1 MTSIRSQKASEHPI
15 QHNNKK
21 VLRVITRLNIGGPSI
36 QAVSLT
42 TRLKAFGYESLLVH
56 GALSSGEGDMG
67 YLLAQTDVEALKL
80 PNLQRAVNL
89 TADLSAA
96 YRLYKVLRDFQP
108 DIIHTHTA
116 KAGALGRLV
125 AVFYNLIPGR
135 QHSVRIVHTYHGHV
149 FDGYFGKRSTAV
161 FLGLERW
168 LAKWTDRIIA
178 ISPLIAEEI
187 GGRYEIGRPDQ
198 VCSIR
203 LGFDLAPFTGIDDR
217 LRHASRER
225 LVIPDNT
232 LVVTT
237 VGRLTEIKKHDL
249 FLEMAQRVCSSRQDV
264 LFFIVGDGE
273 LRDELEAM
281 ASAFGLESAVRF
293 LGWRQD
299 LSTIYAASDL
309 FVLTSRNEGTPVA
322 LIEAMASGIPGVST
336 DVGGVRD
343 VITSPSVGA
352 VVPFGDAEAL
362 AGSVLSLLAAGTA
375 ERRAM
380 GMRARDV
387 VSRRFTIER
396 LVVEIADLYGEL
408 INEE

>member
-1 MTSIRSQKASEHPI
+1 MTSLRIQNSSEDQTQKKQI
-15 QHNNKK
+15 K

-42 TRLKAFGYESLLVH
+42 TRLKAFGYKSLLVH
-56 GALSSGEGDMG
+56 GTLSPGEGDMA
-67 YLLAQTDVEALKL
+67 YLMAQEGVEALKFSE
-80 PNLQRAVNL
+80 LQRSVNL
-89 TADLSAA
+89 KAELITA
-96 YRLYKVLRDFQP
+96 YRLYKVLCDFQP

-125 AVFYNLIPGR
+125 TVFYNWTRGR

-168 LAKWTDRIIA
+168 LARWTDRIIA
-178 ISPLIAEEI
+178 ISPRIADEI
-187 GGRYEIGRPDQ
+187 GRRYAIGRPDQ

-203 LGFDLAPFTGIDDR
+203 LGFDLAPFLGIDDSQR
-217 LRHASRER
+217 RASREQLDVPNDT
-225 LVIPDNT
+225 LVI
-232 LVVTT
+232 TT

-249 FLEMAQRVCSSRQDV
+249 FLEMAQKVFLSRQDV
-264 LFFIVGDGE
+264 LFLIVGDGE
-273 LRDELEAM
+273 LREELESM
-281 ASAFGLESAVRF
+281 AGVLGLKAVVRF

-322 LIEAMASGIPGVST
+322 LIEAMASGLPGVST

-343 VITSPSVGA
+343 VITSPSVGE
-352 VVPFGDAEAL
+352 VVPFGDAEGL
-362 AGSVLSLLAAGTA
+362 ARSVLSLLSDNHP

-380 GMRARDV
+380 GMRARDA
-387 VSRRFTIER
+387 VSKRFTIER
-396 LVVEIADLYGEL
+396 LVTEIVDLYAEL
-408 INEE
+408 MNEA

>member
-1 MTSIRSQKASEHPI
+1 MTSIRSQNASEHPI
-15 QHNNKK
+15 QYKNKK
-21 VLRVITRLNIGGPSI
+21 VLRVITRLNIGGPAI

-42 TRLKAFGYESLLVH
+42 ARLKAFGYNSLLVH
-56 GALSSGEGDMG
+56 GALSPGEGDMG
-67 YLLAQTDVEALKL
+67 YLLQREGVEALKL
-80 PNLQRAVNL
+80 QNLQRSVNPK
-89 TADLSAA
+89 TDFNAA
-96 YRLYKVLRDFQP
+96 CQLYRLLCDFEP
-108 DIIHTHTA
+108 DVVHTHTA
-116 KAGALGRLV
+116 KAGALGRL
-125 AVFYNLIPGR
+125 AARFYNLTHGR
-135 QHSVRIVHTYHGHV
+135 RHPVRIVHTYHGHV

-168 LAKWTDRIIA
+168 LARWTDRIIA
-178 ISPLIAEEI
+178 ISPRIADEI
-187 GGRYEIGRPDQ
+187 SKRYAIGRSDQ

-203 LGFDLAPFTGIDDR
+203 LGFDLAPFVSIDDNM
-217 LRHASRER
+217 RHASRER
-225 LVIPDNT
+225 LVIPDST

-249 FLEMAQRVCSSRQDV
+249 FLEMSKRVFSSRQDV

-273 LRDELEAM
+273 LRDELESIV
-281 ASAFGLESAVRF
+281 SALGLESAVRF

-299 LSTIYAASDL
+299 LATIYAASDL

-322 LIEAMASGIPGVST
+322 LIEAMASGVPGIST

-343 VITSPSVGA
+343 VITSSSVGS

-362 AGSVLSLLAAGTA
+362 ASSVLSLLAAGTA

-387 VSRRFTIER
+387 VSKRFTMDR
-396 LVVEIADLYGEL
+396 LVEEIANLYGEL
-408 INEE
+408 IDEE

>member
-1 MTSIRSQKASEHPI
+1 MTSLRIQNSSEYQI
-15 QHNNKK
+15 QEKQIK

-56 GALSSGEGDMG
+56 GTLSSGEGDMG
-67 YLLAQTDVEALKL
+67 YLLAQADVEALKIS
-80 PNLQRAVNL
+80 NLQRAVNL
-89 TADLSAA
+89 KADLGAA
-96 YRLYKVLRDFQP
+96 YRLYKILRDFQP

-125 AVFYNLIPGR
+125 TVFYNWTRGR

-149 FDGYFGKRSTAV
+149 FDGYFGKRATAV
-161 FLGLERW
+161 FLALERW
-168 LAKWTDRIIA
+168 LARWTDRIIA
-178 ISPLIAEEI
+178 ISPRIADEI
-187 GGRYEIGRPDQ
+187 GRRYAIGRPDQ

-203 LGFDLAPFTGIDDR
+203 LGFDLAPFVGIDDSQR
-217 LRHASRER
+217 RASREQLDVPNDT
-225 LVIPDNT
+225 LVI
-232 LVVTT
+232 TT

-249 FLEMAQRVCSSRQDV
+249 FLEMAQKVFLSRQDV
-264 LFFIVGDGE
+264 LFLIVGDGE
-273 LRDELEAM
+273 LREELESM
-281 ASAFGLESAVRF
+281 AGVLGLKAVVRF

-322 LIEAMASGIPGVST
+322 LIEAMASGLPGVST

-343 VITSPSVGA
+343 VITSPSVGE
-352 VVPFGDAEAL
+352 VVPFGDAEGL
-362 AGSVLSLLAAGTA
+362 ARSVLSLLSDNHP

-380 GMRARDV
+380 GMRARDA
-387 VSRRFTIER
+387 VSKRFTIER
-396 LVVEIADLYGEL
+396 LVTEIVDLYAEL
-408 INEE
+408 MNEA

>member
-1 MTSIRSQKASEHPI
+1 MTSIRAQNASGNPI
-15 QHNNKK
+15 QQKNKR

-42 TRLKAFGYESLLVH
+42 SRLKAFGYNSLLVH
-56 GALSSGEGDMG
+56 GSRTPGEGDMG
-67 YLLAQTDVEALKL
+67 YLLAREGVEALKV
-80 PNLQRAVNL
+80 PDLQRPVNP
-89 TADLSAA
+89 
-96 YRLYKVLRDFQP
+96 KRDFDAACQLYRVLCDFEP
-108 DIIHTHTA
+108 DILHTHTA
-116 KAGALGRLV
+116 KAGALGRLATV
-125 AVFYNLIPGR
+125 LYNLTRGR
-135 QHSVRIVHTYHGHV
+135 RHPVRIVHTYHGHV

-168 LAKWTDRIIA
+168 LARWTDRIIA
-178 ISPLIAEEI
+178 ISPRIADEI
-187 GGRYEIGRPDQ
+187 SKSYAIGRSDQ

-203 LGFDLAPFTGIDDR
+203 LGFDLAPFVRIDDNM
-217 LRHASRER
+217 RHASRER
-225 LVIPDNT
+225 LVIPDGT

-273 LRDELEAM
+273 LRDELESIV
-281 ASAFGLESAVRF
+281 SALGLESAVRF

-299 LSTIYAASDL
+299 LATIYAASDL

-322 LIEAMASGIPGVST
+322 LIEAMASGVPGIST

-343 VITSPSVGA
+343 VITSPSVGS

-387 VSRRFTIER
+387 VCKRFTMDR
-396 LVVEIADLYGEL
+396 LVEEIADLYGEL
-408 INEE
+408 IDEE

>member
-1 MTSIRSQKASEHPI
+1 MTSIRAQNASGNPI
-15 QHNNKK
+15 QQKNKK

-42 TRLKAFGYESLLVH
+42 SRLKAFGYNSLLVH
-56 GALSSGEGDMG
+56 GSRTPGEGDMG
-67 YLLAQTDVEALKL
+67 YLLAREGVEALKV
-80 PNLQRAVNL
+80 PDLQRPVNP
-89 TADLSAA
+89 
-96 YRLYKVLRDFQP
+96 KRDFDAACQLYRVLCDFEP
-108 DIIHTHTA
+108 DILHTHTA
-116 KAGALGRLV
+116 KAGALGRLATV
-125 AVFYNLIPGR
+125 LYNLTRGR
-135 QHSVRIVHTYHGHV
+135 RHPVRIVHTYHGHV

-168 LAKWTDRIIA
+168 LARWTDRIIA
-178 ISPLIAEEI
+178 ISPRIADEI
-187 GGRYEIGRPDQ
+187 SKRYAIGRSDQ

-203 LGFDLAPFTGIDDR
+203 LGFDLAPFVRIDDNM
-217 LRHASRER
+217 RHASRER
-225 LVIPDNT
+225 LVIPDGT

-273 LRDELEAM
+273 LRDELESIV
-281 ASAFGLESAVRF
+281 SALGLESAVRF

-299 LSTIYAASDL
+299 LATIYAASDL

-322 LIEAMASGIPGVST
+322 LIEAMASGVPGIST

-343 VITSPSVGA
+343 VITSPSVGS

-387 VSRRFTIER
+387 VCKRFTMDR
-396 LVVEIADLYGEL
+396 LVEEIADLYGEL
-408 INEE
+408 IDEE

>member
-1 MTSIRSQKASEHPI
+1 MTSLRIQNSSEYQI
-15 QHNNKK
+15 QEKQIK

-56 GALSSGEGDMG
+56 GTLSSGEGDMG
-67 YLLAQTDVEALKL
+67 YLLAQADVEALKIS
-80 PNLQRAVNL
+80 NLQRAVNL
-89 TADLSAA
+89 KADLGAA
-96 YRLYKVLRDFQP
+96 YRLYKILRDFQP

-125 AVFYNLIPGR
+125 AVFHNWIPGR

-168 LAKWTDRIIA
+168 LAKWTDRIVA

-187 GGRYEIGRPDQ
+187 GRRYEIGRPDQ

-203 LGFDLAPFTGIDDR
+203 LGFDRAPFTGIDDR

-273 LRDELEAM
+273 LRQELELM
-281 ASAFGLESAVRF
+281 AGTLGLKAVVRF

-299 LSTIYAASDL
+299 LSTIYGASDL

-396 LVVEIADLYGEL
+396 LVGEIADLYAKL
-408 INEE
+408 IDEE

>member
-1 MTSIRSQKASEHPI
+1 MTSLGI
-15 QHNNKK
+15 QNRPEYRIQRKQIK

-42 TRLKAFGYESLLVH
+42 TRLKVFGYESLLVH
-56 GALSSGEGDMG
+56 GTLSPGEGDMG
-67 YLLAQTDVEALKL
+67 YLLAQTDVKALKF

-89 TADLSAA
+89 KADLGTA

-116 KAGALGRLV
+116 KAGALGRL
-125 AVFYNLIPGR
+125 ATVFYNWTRGR

-149 FDGYFGKRSTAV
+149 FDGYFGKRSTAL

-168 LAKWTDRIIA
+168 LARSTDRIIA
-178 ISPLIAEEI
+178 ISPRIADEI
-187 GGRYEIGRPDQ
+187 GRRYEIGRPDQ

-203 LGFDLAPFTGIDDR
+203 LGFDLAQFKGIDDG
-217 LRHASRER
+217 LRRTSREKLDVPKGT
-225 LVIPDNT
+225 LVI
-232 LVVTT
+232 TT

-249 FLEMAQRVCSSRQDV
+249 FLEMAQKVFLGRQDV
-264 LFFIVGDGE
+264 LFLIVGDGE
-273 LRDELEAM
+273 LRQELELM
-281 ASAFGLESAVRF
+281 AGTLGLKAVVRF

-322 LIEAMASGIPGVST
+322 LIEAMASGIPGIST

-343 VITSPSVGA
+343 VITSSSVGSI
-352 VVPFGDAEAL
+352 VPFGDAEAL
-362 AGSVLSLLAAGTA
+362 ADSVLSLLAAGTA

-396 LVVEIADLYGEL
+396 LVGEIADLYAKL
-408 INEE
+408 IDEE

>member
-1 MTSIRSQKASEHPI
+1 MTSIRAQNASGNPI
-15 QHNNKK
+15 QQKNKK

-42 TRLKAFGYESLLVH
+42 SRLKAFGYNSLLVH
-56 GALSSGEGDMG
+56 GSRTPGEGDMG
-67 YLLAQTDVEALKL
+67 YLLAREGVEALKV
-80 PNLQRAVNL
+80 PDLQRPVNP
-89 TADLSAA
+89 
-96 YRLYKVLRDFQP
+96 KRDFDAACQLYRVLCDFEP
-108 DIIHTHTA
+108 DILHTHTA
-116 KAGALGRLV
+116 KAGALGRLATV
-125 AVFYNLIPGR
+125 LYNLTRGR
-135 QHSVRIVHTYHGHV
+135 RHPVRIVHTYHGHV

-168 LAKWTDRIIA
+168 LARWTDRIIA
-178 ISPLIAEEI
+178 ISPRIADEI
-187 GGRYEIGRPDQ
+187 SKRYAIGRSDQ

-203 LGFDLAPFTGIDDR
+203 LGFDLAPFVGIDDNM
-217 LRHASRER
+217 RHASRER

-273 LRDELEAM
+273 LRDELESIV
-281 ASAFGLESAVRF
+281 SALGLESAVRF

-299 LSTIYAASDL
+299 LATIYAASDL

-322 LIEAMASGIPGVST
+322 LIEAMASGVPGIST

-343 VITSPSVGA
+343 VITSPSVGS

-387 VSRRFTIER
+387 VCKRFTMDR
-396 LVVEIADLYGEL
+396 LVEEIADLYGEL
-408 INEE
+408 IDEE

>member
-1 MTSIRSQKASEHPI
+1 M
-15 QHNNKK
+15 
-21 VLRVITRLNIGGPSI
+21 LRVITRLNIGGPSI

-42 TRLKAFGYESLLVH
+42 SRLKAFGYNSLLVH
-56 GALSSGEGDMG
+56 GSRTPGEGDMG
-67 YLLAQTDVEALKL
+67 YLLAREGVEALKV
-80 PNLQRAVNL
+80 PDLQRPVNP
-89 TADLSAA
+89 
-96 YRLYKVLRDFQP
+96 KRDFDAACQLYRVLCDFEP
-108 DIIHTHTA
+108 DILHTHTA
-116 KAGALGRLV
+116 KAGALGRLATV
-125 AVFYNLIPGR
+125 LYNLTRGR
-135 QHSVRIVHTYHGHV
+135 RHPVRIVHTYHGHV

-168 LAKWTDRIIA
+168 LARWTDRIIA
-178 ISPLIAEEI
+178 ISPRIADEI
-187 GGRYEIGRPDQ
+187 SKSYAIGRSDQ

-203 LGFDLAPFTGIDDR
+203 LGFDLAPFVRIDDNM
-217 LRHASRER
+217 RHASRER
-225 LVIPDNT
+225 LVIPDGT

-273 LRDELEAM
+273 LRDELESIV
-281 ASAFGLESAVRF
+281 SALGLESAVRF

-299 LSTIYAASDL
+299 LATIYAASDL

-322 LIEAMASGIPGVST
+322 LIEAMASGVPGIST

-343 VITSPSVGA
+343 VITSPSVGS

-387 VSRRFTIER
+387 VCKRFTMDR
-396 LVVEIADLYGEL
+396 LVEEIADLYGEL
-408 INEE
+408 IDEE

>member
-1 MTSIRSQKASEHPI
+1 MTSIRAQHVSGPPI
-15 QHNNKK
+15 QHKNKK
-21 VLRVITRLNIGGPSI
+21 VLRVITRLNIGGPAI

-42 TRLKAFGYESLLVH
+42 ARLKAFGYNSLLVH
-56 GALSSGEGDMG
+56 GSLSPGEGDMG
-67 YLLAQTDVEALKL
+67 YLLRREGVEALKL
-80 PNLQRAVNL
+80 QNLQRSVNPK
-89 TADLSAA
+89 TDFDAA
-96 YRLYKVLRDFQP
+96 CQLYRLLCDFEP
-108 DIIHTHTA
+108 DVVHTHTA
-116 KAGALGRLV
+116 KAGALGRL
-125 AVFYNLIPGR
+125 AARFYNLTHGR
-135 QHSVRIVHTYHGHV
+135 RHPVRIVHTYHGHI

-168 LAKWTDRIIA
+168 LARWTDRIIA
-178 ISPLIAEEI
+178 ISPRIADEVSK
-187 GGRYEIGRPDQ
+187 RYAIGRSDQ

-203 LGFDLAPFTGIDDR
+203 LGFELAPFVSIDDNM
-217 LRHASRER
+217 RHASRER
-225 LVIPDNT
+225 LVIPDGT

-273 LRDELEAM
+273 LRDELESRV
-281 ASAFGLESAVRF
+281 SALGLESAVRF

-299 LSTIYAASDL
+299 LATIYAASDL

-322 LIEAMASGIPGVST
+322 LIEAMASGIPGIST

-343 VITSPSVGA
+343 VITSPSVGS

-362 AGSVLSLLAAGTA
+362 ADSVLSLLAAGTA

-387 VSRRFTIER
+387 VSKRFTMDR
-396 LVVEIADLYGEL
+396 LVEEIANLYGEL
-408 INEE
+408 IDEE

>member
-1 MTSIRSQKASEHPI
+1 MSIRTQNRSESPI
-15 QHNNKK
+15 QQKKIK

-42 TRLKAFGYESLLVH
+42 TRLNAFGYNSLLVH
-56 GALSSGEGDMG
+56 GSLSSGEGDMG
-67 YLLAQTDVEALKL
+67 YLLLQQGVEALKIQA
-80 PNLQRAVNL
+80 LQRSVNPK
-89 TADLSAA
+89 TDIDAA
-96 YRLYKVLRDFQP
+96 CQLYRILCDYQP

-125 AVFYNLIPGR
+125 TIFYNLTRGR
-135 QHSVRIVHTYHGHV
+135 QRPVRVVHTYHGHV

-168 LAKWTDRIIA
+168 LARWTDRIIA
-178 ISPLIAEEI
+178 ISPRIADEI
-187 GGRYEIGRPDQ
+187 SKRYSIGCSEQ

-203 LGFDLAPFTGIDDR
+203 LGFDLEPFLGIDDSLR
-217 LRHASRER
+217 LASKGQLGVPNGT
-225 LVIPDNT
+225 LVI
-232 LVVTT
+232 TT

-249 FLEMAQRVCSSRQDV
+249 FLKMAQQVCSSRRDV

-273 LRDELEAM
+273 LREELESM
-281 ASAFGLESAVRF
+281 ARVLGVDVAVRF

-322 LIEAMASGIPGVST
+322 LIEAMASGVPGVST

-343 VITSPSVGA
+343 VITSPSVGY
-352 VVPFGDAEAL
+352 VVPFGDPAAL
-362 AGSVLSLLAAGTA
+362 SSAVLSFLAEGAT

-380 GMRARDV
+380 GMQARDV
-387 VSRRFTIER
+387 VSKRFTIDR
-396 LVVEIADLYGEL
+396 LVKQIAGLYDEL
-408 INEE
+408 LDEE